1 MNCLNVH
8 NNLET
13 KSKHS
18 LSFFLL
24 QLLLSQLYFRE
35 RGLNKN
41 FKLEDRNE
49 SNVLAGLQKV
59 SFKNLKM
66 RKMA

>member
-1 MNCLNVH
+1 MYITIWK
-8 NNLET
+8 T

-49 SNVLAGLQKV
+49 SNVLAGLQTV